1 MGSRIR
7 LAVLGF
13 GRFGRVH
20 AARARA
26 HPAFEVACVVDPDAQ
41 ARADAQAQG
50 FEAIASLDA
59 LPQCVQAAAVVTP
72 ADTHAELAVALMH
85 RGVDVLV
92 EKPLAESEQGID
104 AMLDAVRQTGRR
116 LFTGHIE
123 RFNQSLTDLPWDRAP
138 GRLVF
143 QRQSRLQGTARSV
156 VLDLMVHDLDLASY
170 LLQGEGDGSF
180 QILDARTQGDGLQ
193 VQVRMGDT
201 RVDFHAR
208 HGADAS
214 LASMGWGDD
223 TSAWSELA
231 LSRPPGLNQSDA
243 LTRQYTAFHHM
254 LQGQDSPLADA
265 QAGAIA
271 ARRALAI
278 VAAL

>member
-26 HPAFEVACVVDPDAQ
+26 HPAFEVVCVVDPDAQ
-41 ARADAQAQG
+41 ARAAARTQG
-50 FEAIASLDA
+50 FDAIASLDA
-59 LPQCVQAAAVVTP
+59 LPDGVQAAAVVTP
-72 ADTHAELAVALMH
+72 ADTHAALAVALMH
-85 RGVDVLV
+85 RGIDVLV
-92 EKPLAESEQGID
+92 EKPMAESEQGID
-104 AMLDAVRQTGRR
+104 AMLNAVRQTGRR

-123 RFNQSLTDLPWDRAP
+123 RFNQSLIDLSWDQAP

-143 QRQSRLQGTARSV
+143 QRQSSLRGTARSV

-170 LLQGEGDGSF
+170 LLREEDGESF
-180 QILDARTQGDGLQ
+180 LILDAQAQRDGLL

-208 HGADAS
+208 HGADTS
-214 LASMGWGDD
+214 VASMGWGDGI
-223 TSAWSELA
+223 AWSELA

-254 LQGQDSPLADA
+254 LQGQQSPLADA

-278 VAAL
+278 VAKL

>member
-1 MGSRIR
+1 MSTHTRM
-7 LAVLGF
+7 AVLGF

-26 HPAFEVACVVDPDAQ
+26 HPAFEVVCVVDPDAQ
-41 ARADAQAQG
+41 ARAAARAHGFDAV
-50 FEAIASLDA
+50 ASLES
-59 LPQCVQAAAVVTP
+59 LPGGVQAAAVVTP
-72 ADTHAELAVALMH
+72 ADTHAELAVALMR

-92 EKPLAESEQGID
+92 EKPMAESEQAID
-104 AMLDAVRQTGRR
+104 AMLDAVRQTGRH

-123 RFNQSLTDLPWDRAP
+123 RFNQSLIELSWDCAP

-143 QRQSRLQGTARSV
+143 RRQSRLPGTARSV

-170 LLQGEGDGSF
+170 LLPAQGDDPF
-180 QILDARTQGDGLQ
+180 QIIEVRILADGVVVQARVGG
-193 VQVRMGDT
+193 T
-201 RVDFHAR
+201 RLDFHAR
-208 HGADAS
+208 HGADRS
-214 LASMGWGDD
+214 LATMAWGDD
-223 TSAWSELA
+223 SVCHELA
-231 LSRPPGLNQSDA
+231 LSKPPEKLQSDA

-254 LQGQDSPLADA
+254 LQGQHSPLADA

-278 VAAL
+278 VAKL